1 MQLDLLS
8 EEVNG
13 HLPLTD
19 PAFSGTL
26 EDVKRKIQIAKSD
39 VSMIEAAV
47 SFLFLEESKAD
58 TLNLGRNFGN
68 DLPKMLNAAVIKRV
82 QVAARSWSD
91 ATQKTKKTNLRQLLR
106 SLVSFDLHPSCEAIL
121 AGLAIDR
128 CPSEDDV
135 AAAFDAMGGTPNEK
149 IRDRSILRDLF
160 GKAALGS
167 ELKLQRKAPENRQP
181 AASNTPAAQDK
192 IGSLPGDWQKV
203 DCRDLMPHRARRDI
217 ALLEAE
223 AAGCPE
229 ADMLQISEAMSTR
242 FEQELQE
249 FCNKQF
255 TRYKTPTLADGGTPT
270 LLTLMMLHGI
280 NQAAALTMT
289 ARAGQSKDEIVF
301 EGKKARANYKDI
313 KIVVTAPHM
322 RSFLELSGKLNSG
335 KFIFVATKKGQRR
348 LIVEQ
353 ERLLRRFS
361 GEIGL
366 HKKFAI
372 TPAQLRPAAAQR
384 WIAEGASLHEIQR
397 RLHHDTLSQT
407 HGYVDGL
414 AYRLRTDRVG
424 VAMLAEL
431 DAKITAADA
440 DVADILTRSEA
451 GETAFNLVGDARY
464 VAALGAKQAA
474 ALPKPRALIDRR
486 KEQAAMPLPY
496 ADLTMNLVCALVLQ
510 LRVEATAILSAINS
524 QGTPE
529 RRSSIERFSFSVDS
543 LIMLSG
549 IPRSELSSAK
559 SAEYEHVNGC
569 WRLNLGGNSWKPVS
583 RYTILALRW
592 WKIVTSATKDS
603 RTFSTGSKWISEQKI
618 KSLLAHLRMPLT
630 WDRITPFGGEKWVF
644 SSARIEKMLVS
655 LSSLLGSNNIEGLC
669 YLLGDHKFQRAQ
681 TIEEALLRT
690 VAAGNSQSDLL
701 TAILKRAET
710 VEDAIKR
717 MVGGVVTQDN
727 GQQRTSLPS
736 AENGVCIRRELAE
749 RIRIL
754 KTVLETGVCP
764 AGMDVRTKKAVLE
777 WYDTAHGTGPIGSTK
792 KLTCGHL
799 LHGSSIA
806 TIQELV
812 QAIKAKVATGGLVLT
827 ARAFANDNHSSAA
840 VEGATLDP
848 NAANLSASVNRRTI
862 SELFAKV
869 GHTLGGGE
877 KPYKARL
884 TQLCQFNTFCLDQGV
899 ELLACMGSSGA
910 PAAQVSLIAAWHES
924 LKGRGFRPITLTR
937 KVLYLRDALI
947 ALLPSEEL
955 RLELISL
962 TPDSVATDLEDAI
975 KDQVSNKTWWGR
987 PSDKNQFASDNGFA
1001 GAFHMAAQTKSPLR
1015 NRLMIKLTMTLGLRV
1030 SELAQFPALPTAV
1043 TDGSVSVELAQ
1054 KGGSVRTVHIH
1065 AALANELR
1073 QYAQTERAG
1082 AIAHTGNGG
1091 PPELFVS
1098 QKGQKLS
1105 SEAASAAISR
1115 CLSLASQHAVRP
1127 HAARSLAFSDFAERL
1142 IDQVGAQQARPKV
1155 AILCGHANVH
1165 TTSRHYLNPKA
1176 KERIKLGIVALNDN
1190 CSRVS
1195 KDDQVA

>member
-1 MQLDLLS
+1 M
-8 EEVNG
+8 
-13 HLPLTD
+13 
-19 PAFSGTL
+19 
-26 EDVKRKIQIAKSD
+26 
-39 VSMIEAAV
+39 
-47 SFLFLEESKAD
+47 
-58 TLNLGRNFGN
+58 
-68 DLPKMLNAAVIKRV
+68 
-82 QVAARSWSD
+82 
-91 ATQKTKKTNLRQLLR
+91 
-106 SLVSFDLHPSCEAIL
+106 SFDLHPSCKAIL
-121 AGLAIDR
+121 AGLATDC
-128 CPSEDDV
+128 CPSEDDM
-135 AAAFDAMGGTPNEK
+135 AAAFDAMGGTTNEK

-167 ELKLQRKAPENRQP
+167 ELKLQRKASENRQP
-181 AASNTPAAQDK
+181 AASNAPAAQDT
-192 IGSLPGDWQKV
+192 IGSPPENWQKV
-203 DCRDLMPHRARRDI
+203 DRRDLMPHRARRDI

-223 AAGCPE
+223 AEAAGCPE
-229 ADMLQISEAMSTR
+229 ADMLQLSEAMSAR

-255 TRYKTPTLADGGTPT
+255 TRYKMRTLADGGMPT

-301 EGKKARANYKDI
+301 EGKKARANYKEI

-335 KFIFVATKKGQRR
+335 KFIFVTTKKGRRR

-366 HKKFAI
+366 HEKFAI

-384 WIAEGASLHEIQR
+384 WIAEGASLREIQR

-424 VAMLAEL
+424 VAILAEL

-440 DVADILTRSEA
+440 DAADILTRSEA
-451 GETAFNLVGDARY
+451 GETALDLAVDARY
-464 VAALGAKQAA
+464 VAALGAKRAA
-474 ALPKPRALIDRR
+474 ALPKPQALIDRR
-486 KEQAAMPLPY
+486 KKQAAMPLPY
-496 ADLTMNLVCALVLQ
+496 ADLMMNLVCALVLQ
-510 LRVEATAILSAINS
+510 LHVEATAILSAINS
-524 QGTPE
+524 KTVNSQGTPE
-529 RRSSIERFSFSVDS
+529 RSSAERFSFSVDS

-549 IPRSELSSAK
+549 IPRSALSSAK
-559 SAEYEHVNGC
+559 SAEYEYINGC

-592 WKIVTSATKDS
+592 WKTVTSAVKDR

-618 KSLLAHLRMPLT
+618 KSLLAHLSMPLT
-630 WDRITPFGGEKWVF
+630 WHRITPFAGEKWVF
-644 SSARIEKMLVS
+644 SGARIEKMLVS
-655 LSSLLGSNNIEGLC
+655 LSSLLGSSNIEGLC

-736 AENGVCIRRELAE
+736 AEDGVCIRRELAE

-754 KTVLETGVCP
+754 ETVLETGVCP

-792 KLTCGHL
+792 KLTSGHL

-812 QAIKAKVATGGLVLT
+812 RVIKAKVATGGLVLT

-848 NAANLSASVNRRTI
+848 NAANLSTSVNRRTI

-899 ELLACMGSSGA
+899 ELFACMGSSGA

-955 RLELISL
+955 RLELVSP
-962 TPDSVATDLEDAI
+962 TPDSVAMDLEDAI

-987 PSDKNQFASDNGFA
+987 PSDKNLFASDNGFA

-1043 TDGSVSVELAQ
+1043 NDGSVSVELIQ

-1082 AIAHTGNGG
+1082 AIAHAGNDG
-1091 PPELFVS
+1091 PAELFVS

-1190 CSRVS
+1190 CSRVN
-1195 KDDQVA
+1195 KDEQVA